1 MAQRLTR
8 PDRGAPLSQKVLI
21 SSFLL
26 ILAACA
32 GNSFKPREVCL
43 VIEASPSLNL
53 YDGEAHALNLF
64 IYPMTALSAFEES
77 SIDDLVAGRK
87 VDGATGA
94 PLSIMVSPEE
104 VREVRE
110 AFPPAT
116 GVIGVVADY
125 YQAGT
130 ESSGIRR
137 GIVEG
142 KCSFFGSDTVVLTA
156 RDLLVD

>member
-8 PDRGAPLSQKVLI
+8 PVRGAPLSQIVLI
-21 SSFLL
+21 SSFLM

-64 IYPMTALSAFEES
+64 IYPMTGLAAFEES
-77 SIDDLVAGRK
+77 SIDDLVAGLK
-87 VDGATGA
+87 VDGAAGA
-94 PLSIMVSPEE
+94 PLSIMISPEE

-110 AFPPAT
+110 TFPPAT
-116 GVIGVVADY
+116 GVIGVIADY
-125 YQAGT
+125 YQAGM
-130 ESSGIRR
+130 ESPGNRR
-137 GIVEG
+137 GIIEG
-142 KCSFFGSDTVVLTA
+142 KCSFFGSDKIILTA